1 MTSGDGQSRSEPGS
15 TSRSKPPSIYDV
27 AAAAGVSVSTVSRA
41 LAKPDRVSF
50 RTAEHVRRVATDL
63 GYRTQATERVIAR
76 ALTGRLAMIVAD
88 ITNPVFYGL
97 IRGAERAAAE
107 AGYTLLLVETQES
120 EQSERAVFD
129 NVWSAVDGVILTSS
143 RMSDTAIRSTAKVSP
158 LVVLNRLVDQVPSVA
173 GDNIRGIKRAVE
185 HLAEHGHRSIT
196 YLSGPEASW
205 ANGMRW
211 RGVLE
216 AGHELGLKTRRSGPF
231 PPTMKG
237 GLQAV
242 RTWRAA
248 RSTAVIAYNDLLAIG
263 FVRALVAEGLGVPT
277 DVSVVGF
284 DDIRDARLIDPPLTT
299 VAVPLAQLGSAAVTH
314 LLRTKASKDSA
325 AKSVVLPAKLVVR
338 GSTGPAPAS

>member
-1 MTSGDGQSRSEPGS
+1 MTSGGGPPPSPRS
-15 TSRSKPPSIYDV
+15 PSIYDV
-27 AAAAGVSVSTVSRA
+27 AKAAGVSVSTVSRA

-50 RTAEHVRRVATDL
+50 RTAEHVRKVATEL
-63 GYRTQATERVIAR
+63 GYRTQATERSIDQ
-76 ALTGRLAMIVAD
+76 LPTGRLAMIVAD

-97 IRGAERAAAE
+97 IRGAEKAAAQ

-120 EQSERAVFD
+120 GHSERAVFD

-143 RMSDTAIRSTAKVSP
+143 RMSDTVIRSTAKVAP

-173 GDNIRGIKRAVE
+173 GDNVRGIKRAVE
-185 HLAEHGHRSIT
+185 HLAESGHRSVT

-211 RGVLE
+211 RGLLE
-216 AGHELGLKTRRSGPF
+216 AGHELGLRTRRSGPF

-242 RTWRAA
+242 RAWRATPT
-248 RSTAVIAYNDLLAIG
+248 SAVIAYNDLLAIG
-263 FVRALVAEGLGVPT
+263 FVRALAEAGIGVPGE
-277 DVSVVGF
+277 VSVVGF

-299 VAVPLAQLGSAAVTH
+299 VAVPLARLGSAAVTH
-314 LLRTKASKDSA
+314 LLHARAGEPGA

-338 GSTGPAPAS
+338 GSTGPVAGRRRRSDQ